1 MNNFNNNAGAPYN
14 GNFSQPAYNNNQQNT
29 GNFQSQWFS
38 PNYGYGNPPNF
49 QQNYNQPQNYQP
61 MNNPNMAG
69 NYSFN
74 NQPNFHS
81 NYNRINT
88 VPNIMYNPEQLEK
101 QREQIKIAKE
111 KRDFKATS
119 NKAAAGLLIFALISE
134 ILCVILMTFIAFT
147 GAYDPNNTEYINGI
161 EPVTMYILNAIVCLI
176 GFGASAIIITKL
188 NKLRMDDVLKIK
200 KVALGDTVKFTVAS
214 MGFVYVFNLLLMIMN
229 TNLSLFGYENKM
241 SDFGDI
247 NGFWGNVIYFVAIAI
262 VPPIIE
268 EFIFRGAILG
278 TLRKHGDAFAIIVS
292 AVLFGFMHA
301 NFTQTPVT
309 FLTGLILGYLT
320 VKTNSII
327 PAIILHFV
335 NNAWAATSD
344 ILMNVIPNENI
355 YNLIDLGV
363 ALALIG
369 VGLICAIS
377 LIKKYKND
385 LFTFEKPE
393 SKFTMSQ
400 KLRFSFTTPC
410 MILFTIYTVIMC
422 FVSAAIQ

>member
-14 GNFSQPAYNNNQQNT
+14 GTFSQPAYNNNQQNT

-38 PNYGYGNPPNF
+38 PSYNYGNSPNF
-49 QQNYNQPQNYQP
+49 QSNYNQPQNYQAI
-61 MNNPNMAG
+61 NNSNMAG
-69 NYSFN
+69 NYSFT
-74 NQPNFHS
+74 NQPNLH
-81 NYNRINT
+81 NYNYANNI
-88 VPNIMYNPEQLEK
+88 VPNAVYNPKQTEK
-101 QREQIKIAKE
+101 QIKMAKE
-111 KRDFKATS
+111 KRDFTASS
-119 NKAAAGLLIFALISE
+119 NRSAAGLLIFSLISE
-134 ILCVILMTFIAFT
+134 FLCVILMTFIAFT
-147 GAYDPNNTEYINGI
+147 GAYNPNNMEYINGI
-161 EPVTMYILNAIVCLI
+161 EPVTMYILNSIVCLV
-176 GFGASAIIITKL
+176 GFGVSAIIITKL

-200 KVALGDTVKFTVAS
+200 KVAFGDTVKFTIAS

-229 TNLSLFGYENKM
+229 INLSLFGYENKM
-241 SDFGDI
+241 SDLGDV
-247 NGFWGNVIYFVAIAI
+247 NGFWGNVIYFVSIAI

-278 TLRKHGDAFAIIVS
+278 SLRKHGDAFAVIVS

-301 NFTQTPVT
+301 NFIQTPVT

-335 NNAWAATSD
+335 NNAWAATSE
-344 ILMNVIPNENI
+344 ILMDVISDEKI
-355 YNLIDLGV
+355 YNIIDLGT

-385 LFTFEKPE
+385 LFTFEKPDSE
-393 SKFTMSQ
+393 FTMSQ
-400 KLRFSFTTPC
+400 KLRYSFTTPC

-422 FVSAAIQ
+422 FVSAIIL